1 MFLGP
6 QNDTPSGL
14 SPQLRLQNTPGVDS
28 VSPTEL
34 SIRFPCRSRLAGIM
48 SYPQPLCTCTGRLS
62 GPTISTVG
70 NTLQIERFGN
80 VKRQSVLCL
89 KGPLTMENV
98 FLFQNAIRRE
108 EGFSTVIL
116 DLSDVPYIDST
127 ALGALVATYVSRQK
141 AGRRVV
147 LSGVSERVLRMLK
160 ITRVESLFLTF
171 PTLEDAIGGLTRA
184 GVA

>member
-1 MFLGP
+1 
-6 QNDTPSGL
+6 
-14 SPQLRLQNTPGVDS
+14 
-28 VSPTEL
+28 
-34 SIRFPCRSRLAGIM
+34 
-48 SYPQPLCTCTGRLS
+48 
-62 GPTISTVG
+62 
-70 NTLQIERFGN
+70 
-80 VKRQSVLCL
+80 
-89 KGPLTMENV
+89 
-98 FLFQNAIRRE
+98 LFQNAIRRE
-108 EGFSTVIL
+108 ESFSTVIL

-127 ALGALVATYVSRQK
+127 ALGALVAAAVSRQK

>member
-1 MFLGP
+1 MTF
-6 QNDTPSGL
+6 
-14 SPQLRLQNTPGVDS
+14 
-28 VSPTEL
+28 
-34 SIRFPCRSRLAGIM
+34 
-48 SYPQPLCTCTGRLS
+48 PQPLCTCTCRLP

-70 NTLQIERFGN
+70 NTLQIERLGN
-80 VKRQSVLCL
+80 VKGQSVLCL
-89 KGPLTMENV
+89 KGPLTMENL

-127 ALGALVATYVSRQK
+127 ALGALVAAYVSRQK

-171 PTLEDAIGGLTRA
+171 STLENAIGGLTRA